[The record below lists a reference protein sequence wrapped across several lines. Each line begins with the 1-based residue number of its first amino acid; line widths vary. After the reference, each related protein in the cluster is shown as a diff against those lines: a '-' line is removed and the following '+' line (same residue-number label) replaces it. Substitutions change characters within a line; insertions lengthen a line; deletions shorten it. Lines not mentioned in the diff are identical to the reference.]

1 MGVSVGAG
9 GIKSDPNVV
18 PFCDVLLVLL
28 IIFMVLT
35 PTAQQ
40 GMDVKLPEVQTN
52 QDTNQP
58 QGPSLPM
65 LVVKKKDSSLEIT
78 LNNQPVPYS
87 DLVNTLRMKL
97 ATRIDRRL
105 FLRVGPKVKYG
116 TVVDIIDKCKSA
128 GADAVALVPI
138 PAQENQ

>member
-9 GIKSDPNVV
+9 QIKSDPNVV

-40 GMDVKLPEVQTN
+40 GMDVKLPEVQT
-52 QDTNQP
+52 QAEQTQP

-65 LVVKKKDSSLEIT
+65 LVVKQKGNSLEIT

-116 TVVDIIDKCKSA
+116 TVVDLIDKCKTA

-138 PAQENQ
+138 PAEENQ